1 MEITDELEKQYLV
14 KDPRDVR
21 LDELI
26 KAYNE
31 IQWVMGEA
39 ITRRDHRIRE
49 LLLEN
54 KRLNSELKI
63 KSQVEALQII
73 DSLMSRAGFDH
84 WWGDLT
90 EDLREE
96 VLEGIAEAI
105 KEKE

>member
-1 MEITDELEKQYLV
+1 MEITDELEKQYLI

-63 KSQVEALQII
+63 KSQAEAVQII
-73 DSLMSRAGFDH
+73 DALYSRAGFDH

-90 EDLREE
+90 QDLKEE
-96 VLEGIAEAI
+96 VLEGITEVLR
-105 KEKE
+105 EKI